1 MKIALVDDQKE
12 EINRILP
19 FIQNALPHAKIFT
32 FPGGPE
38 FLETWK
44 EGEYDLILL
53 DIFMEESLGIN
64 VAQEIRATDKDVR
77 IVFCTTS
84 NEFACESY
92 EVGAS
97 YYLQKPVSETVFQKM
112 LTMIRLADYEKKR
125 FVRLPDGQR
134 ILLRNIIYSEYH
146 NHLITIHMK
155 HGDKIQTRITQTEWE
170 SILAE
175 QTYLYSCSKGIVIN
189 FYEVSRQDA
198 GLFVMSNGT
207 QIPISRRKT
216 KEALT
221 CYASFCFEKMR
232 KENF

>member
-1 MKIALVDDQKE
+1 MKIALVDDQIE

-84 NEFACESY
+84 NEFASESY
-92 EVGAS
+92 EVGAN
-97 YYLQKPVSETVFQKM
+97 YYLQKPVSQVSFQRM
-112 LTMIRLADYEKKR
+112 LKMIRLDNYEENR
-125 FVRLPDGQR
+125 FITLPDGQK
-134 ILLRNIIYSEYH
+134 IVLRNITYTEYY
-146 NHLITIHMK
+146 NHSIIIHSK
-155 HGDKIQTRITQTEWE
+155 KREDLQTRMSQTEWE
-170 SILAE
+170 TLLSDYNFLC
-175 QTYLYSCSKGIVIN
+175 SCSKGIVIN
-189 FYEVSRQDA
+189 FHEVDRIEV
-198 GLFVMSNGT
+198 GMFLLHNGET
-207 QIPISRRKT
+207 VPISRRKM
-216 KEALT
+216 KEMT
-221 CYASFCFEKMR
+221 ENYAHFRFEQMR
-232 KENF
+232 KGGN